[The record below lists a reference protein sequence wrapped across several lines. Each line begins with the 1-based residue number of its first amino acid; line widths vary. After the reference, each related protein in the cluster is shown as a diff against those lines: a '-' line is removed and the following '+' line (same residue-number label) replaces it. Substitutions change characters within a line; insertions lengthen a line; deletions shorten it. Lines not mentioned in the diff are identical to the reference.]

1 MVEMEVRKVTKGVES
16 NMVAFDF
23 ERTPI
28 TQIADYIIITA
39 SRNNASDIHFD
50 PRDESMMVRFRI
62 DGDLQDYTNIPKLY
76 ERTLTTRLKLL
87 AGMNITESR
96 LPQDGAIKGE
106 FGGQYLDMRVSC
118 LPLNTGEKIVIRIL
132 DYTRSLKGVEHLGF
146 NQTNLK
152 KIKRMMGVPNGII
165 LVTGATGSGKS
176 TTVYSILQELNRPE
190 TNIITVEDPIEM
202 DIEGMNQVQVNA
214 EIGMTFAAALRSI
227 LRQDPNII
235 LIGEIRDSET
245 AQIAV
250 RASITGHLVLSTIH
264 TNNALSTIERLLD
277 MDVERYLL
285 STSLTGIIAQRL
297 AKKLCTHCRIERETT
312 KYEKKVFKKFM
323 NRDIEKI
330 YDANPKG
337 CENCR
342 NGYKGRI
349 AVHEVLEIDDEIRN
363 ALAINKMTKEELS
376 KMVYGTKTITMLQ
389 DALGK
394 AISGLTS
401 FEEVYRVIEI
411 ETEPDDDTAY
421 LTRAIEDVP
430 EVIKPTSPVQTAP
443 KATETSPLQV
453 TPTTVSTT
461 VPVTTPAT
469 VAPSKVST
477 PVNTNK
483 AVNTQNTEIK
493 TPILLTKEQEQQ
505 QAENAKIKL
514 KELVEAENA
523 KKLAEVISK
532 PQEVQRAKLVVQDPK
547 LNPVPV
553 QTKTNTENET
563 QNKEKA
569 AEQPIPI
576 PIPPQRLYQLP
587 RSSNEQLPK
596 QVKTTSPKIEKMEK
610 AIPELNIKIKT
621 NDKKATIKSLS
632 GSPIFENSNLF
643 EEKDKVKAIDLNKIS
658 QSIDL
663 KKEEKVIN
671 PLKPTVKP
679 DESNDRGN
687 NIPVIIETFSIDDSL
702 RSAPKLNAIKLDQI
716 KNNETVPTTSK
727 EKVAVKKETT
737 NNSTEKFEIETP
749 TTNTSKTDNKDSERK
764 EQVGTTSIKPVASKT
779 TTKKIT
785 KATVETVKPT
795 TPVVE
800 QKVVPTTKPVL
811 QQPVINTVKS
821 TVPITTP
828 AVIKTNVDVKPI
840 TPVATKVNI
849 ETVKPTVPTT
859 NHTTAK
865 VNIEAVKPIAPVTT
879 PIATKTN
886 IETVKPTT
894 PVVVPKV
901 APTTKPVLQQP
912 VTNTAK
918 PTVPTTIPAVIKTNV
933 DVKPIAP
940 VTTPIAT
947 KTNIET
953 DKPTIPVIVPKVAP
967 TTKPVLQ
974 QPVINTV
981 KSVVPIVNTLTT
993 KANIETVKP
1002 TIPTTN
1008 PTTAKVNIEAVKPIA
1023 PVTTPIATK
1032 TNIETV
1038 KPTTPVVVPKVAP
1051 TTKPVLQQ
1059 PVTNTAKPTVPTTI
1073 PAVIKTNVDVK
1084 PIAPVT
1090 TPIATKTNIETDK
1103 PTIPVVV
1110 PKVAPTT
1117 KPVLQ
1122 QPVVNTV
1129 KSTVPI
1135 TTPAVIKTNVDVKP
1149 ITSVTTPIAAKVNI
1163 ETVKSTTPVVEQK
1176 VVPTTNI
1183 PIPSIVLETKP
1194 TTPTTPVATSTN
1206 KGKELT
1212 PIDKVK
1218 TPIPNII
1225 TEEKISNDKKTTVTN
1240 SPVNLTSQ
1248 VLPEAITKKP
1258 TEIKTDD
1265 KKLEFPT
1272 TKDPE
1277 KTFLITDA
1285 KVNVIKPTATPMTS
1299 SLIAEAKTNNTLTPA
1314 TKEIK
1319 PLVTEAKVAPNIK
1332 TEKQISDTDASKIK
1346 AILTSTEKKPFITE
1360 FKATSTTASPLKTI
1374 EKNSLIAEVKT
1385 TTPLIS
1391 QSISK
1396 TPLASQAKTSFEKK
1410 PFITE
1415 AKITPTKQ
1423 VSSTTQPTKE
1433 PPKPLVTEIKPNTV
1447 PLTEIKVAPKKSF
1460 ITEERVAPTK
1470 PVSSTMQPTK
1480 EIQKPLV
1487 AETKPN
1493 TVPLTEIKAAPKRS
1507 FITEEKVVPLKSTPT
1522 IPTVEK
1528 KELIKEVK
1536 MTTPIKQ
1543 TTNTTPLPKTT
1554 LPEKKPLIT
1563 ETKPNVLVTPTTKPL
1578 ITEEKINQVPKTTA
1592 PTLPPIEKKP
1602 LVPKIKNK
1610 EEEIEVKKDNSSINI
1625 TDNKNKVNTAS
1636 TTPIETKTPAVQV
1649 PKQQE
1654 NKIAIKK
1661 EPTIMKKAEKS
1672 NSDTDSDLP
1681 ILGED

>member
-483 AVNTQNTEIK
+483 AANTQNTEIK

-576 PIPPQRLYQLP
+576 PQQRLYQLP

-596 QVKTTSPKIEKMEK
+596 QVKPTSPKIEKMEK

-632 GSPIFENSNLF
+632 GSPIFENNNLF

-785 KATVETVKPT
+785 KANVETVKPT

-811 QQPVINTVKS
+811 QQPVVNTVKS
-821 TVPITTP
+821 TVPTTIP

-859 NHTTAK
+859 NPTTAK

-879 PIATKTN
+879 PIATKIN
-886 IETVKPTT
+886 IEAIKPTT
-894 PVVVPKV
+894 PEVIPKV
-901 APTTKPVLQQP
+901 VPTTKPVLQQP

-953 DKPTIPVIVPKVAP
+953 DKPTIPVVVPKVVP
-967 TTKPVLQ
+967 TAKPVLQ

-981 KSVVPIVNTLTT
+981 KSVVPIVNALTT

-1002 TIPTTN
+1002 TVPTTN
-1008 PTTAKVNIEAVKPIA
+1008 PTTAKVNIEA
-1023 PVTTPIATK
+1023 
-1032 TNIETV
+1032 
-1038 KPTTPVVVPKVAP
+1038 
-1051 TTKPVLQQ
+1051 
-1059 PVTNTAKPTVPTTI
+1059 
-1073 PAVIKTNVDVK
+1073 VK

-1149 ITSVTTPIAAKVNI
+1149 ITSVTTPIAVKVNI
-1163 ETVKSTTPVVEQK
+1163 ETVKSTTPVVEEK

-1183 PIPSIVLETKP
+1183 PIPSIVLEAKP
-1194 TTPTTPVATSTN
+1194 TTPTTPVTTSTN
-1206 KGKELT
+1206 KGKEVT

-1225 TEEKISNDKKTTVTN
+1225 TEEKINNDKKTTVIN
-1240 SPVNLTSQ
+1240 SPVNSTSQ

-1272 TKDPE
+1272 TKVPE

-1285 KVNVIKPTATPMTS
+1285 KVNAIKSTATPMTS
-1299 SLIAEAKTNNTLTPA
+1299 SLITEAKTNNTLTPA

-1319 PLVTEAKVAPNIK
+1319 PLVTEVKVAPNIK

-1360 FKATSTTASPLKTI
+1360 FKATPTTASPLKTI

-1396 TPLASQAKTSFEKK
+1396 TPLASQAKTSLEKK

-1415 AKITPTKQ
+1415 AKITPTKP
-1423 VSSTTQPTKE
+1423 VSSTMQPTKE

-1447 PLTEIKVAPKKSF
+1447 PLTEIKATPKRSF
-1460 ITEERVAPTK
+1460 ITEEKVVPTK
-1470 PVSSTMQPTK
+1470 QVSSTMQPTK

-1563 ETKPNVLVTPTTKPL
+1563 ETKPNVLVTPITKPL

-1610 EEEIEVKKDNSSINI
+1610 EEKIEVKKDNSSINI

>member
-62 DGDLQDYTNIPKLY
+62 DGDLQDYTSIPKLY

-190 TNIITVEDPIEM
+190 INIITVEDPIEM
-202 DIEGMNQVQVNA
+202 NIEGMNQVQVNA

-376 KMVYGTKTITMLQ
+376 KMVYGSKTITMLQ

-411 ETEPDDDTAY
+411 ETEPGDDTAY

-430 EVIKPTSPVQTAP
+430 EVIKPTSPVQTTP
-443 KATETSPLQV
+443 KVTETSPLQI

-505 QAENAKIKL
+505 QAEKARIKF
-514 KELVEAENA
+514 KEQVEAENA

-532 PQEVQRAKLVVQDPK
+532 PQEIQRAKLVVQDPK
-547 LNPVPV
+547 LNPTPV
-553 QTKTNTENET
+553 QAKTNTEKET
-563 QNKEKA
+563 QNKEET
-569 AEQPIPI
+569 AEQPTSIPQ
-576 PIPPQRLYQLP
+576 QRLYQLP

-596 QVKTTSPKIEKMEK
+596 HVKTTPPKIEKMEK
-610 AIPELNIKIKT
+610 AIPELNIRIKT

-632 GSPIFENSNLF
+632 NSPIFENDNIF
-643 EEKDKVKAIDLNKIS
+643 EEKDKVKAIDLDKIS
-658 QSIDL
+658 QSTDL
-663 KKEEKVIN
+663 KKEEKVIS
-671 PLKPTVKP
+671 PLKPTIKP
-679 DESNDRGN
+679 DEKNDRGN

-727 EKVAVKKETT
+727 EKVALKKEIV
-737 NNSTEKFEIETP
+737 NNSTEKFEIEP
-749 TTNTSKTDNKDSERK
+749 SATNTSKADNKDSEKK
-764 EQVGTTSIKPVASKT
+764 EHVGTANIKPVTSKT
-779 TTKKIT
+779 TIKKIT
-785 KATVETVKPT
+785 KATVENVKPTTPIAAKINTEMVKPT

-800 QKVVPTTKPVL
+800 PKVV
-811 QQPVINTVKS
+811 
-821 TVPITTP
+821 
-828 AVIKTNVDVKPI
+828 
-840 TPVATKVNI
+840 
-849 ETVKPTVPTT
+849 
-859 NHTTAK
+859 
-865 VNIEAVKPIAPVTT
+865 
-879 PIATKTN
+879 
-886 IETVKPTT
+886 
-894 PVVVPKV
+894 
-901 APTTKPVLQQP
+901 
-912 VTNTAK
+912 
-918 PTVPTTIPAVIKTNV
+918 
-933 DVKPIAP
+933 
-940 VTTPIAT
+940 
-947 KTNIET
+947 
-953 DKPTIPVIVPKVAP
+953 
-967 TTKPVLQ
+967 
-974 QPVINTV
+974 
-981 KSVVPIVNTLTT
+981 
-993 KANIETVKP
+993 
-1002 TIPTTN
+1002 
-1008 PTTAKVNIEAVKPIA
+1008 
-1023 PVTTPIATK
+1023 
-1032 TNIETV
+1032 
-1038 KPTTPVVVPKVAP
+1038 
-1051 TTKPVLQQ
+1051 
-1059 PVTNTAKPTVPTTI
+1059 
-1073 PAVIKTNVDVK
+1073 
-1084 PIAPVT
+1084 
-1090 TPIATKTNIETDK
+1090 
-1103 PTIPVVV
+1103 
-1110 PKVAPTT
+1110 PTT

-1129 KSTVPI
+1129 KPTVP
-1135 TTPAVIKTNVDVKP
+1135 TTIPTAIKTNVDIKP
-1149 ITSVTTPIAAKVNI
+1149 ITPVTTPIATKVNT
-1163 ETVKSTTPVVEQK
+1163 EMVRPTTPVVETKVVPTTKPILQQPVVNTVKPTVPTTIPTAIKTNVDIKPITPVTTPIATKINTEMVKSTIPVAEPK

-1183 PIPSIVLETKP
+1183 PIPSIVLETKC
-1194 TTPTTPVATSTN
+1194 TTPTTIN
-1206 KGKELT
+1206 KGKEVT
-1212 PIDKVK
+1212 PIAKVK
-1218 TPIPNII
+1218 TPIPSIV
-1225 TEEKISNDKKTTVTN
+1225 TEEKVSNDKKIPVIN
-1240 SPVNLTSQ
+1240 SPVNSTSQ
-1248 VLPEAITKKP
+1248 VLTEAITKKT
-1258 TEIKTDD
+1258 TESKTDD
-1265 KKLEFPT
+1265 KKLESPT
-1272 TKDPE
+1272 TKVPE

-1285 KVNVIKPTATPMTS
+1285 KVNVIKPTTIPMTS
-1299 SLIAEAKTNNTLTPA
+1299 SFITEAKTNTLTQTP
-1314 TKEIK
+1314 KEIK
-1319 PLVTEAKVAPNIK
+1319 QLVTETKITPNIK
-1332 TEKQISDTDASKIK
+1332 TEKQISDADASKIK
-1346 AILTSTEKKPFITE
+1346 AILTTTEKKPFITE
-1360 FKATSTTASPLKTI
+1360 FKATPTTTSPLKTI
-1374 EKNSLIAEVKT
+1374 EKNSLVTEAKT
-1385 TTPLIS
+1385 TTPLTS
-1391 QSISK
+1391 QSVDK
-1396 TPLASQAKTSFEKK
+1396 TPLVNQAKTSLEKK

-1415 AKITPTKQ
+1415 AKIATTKQ
-1423 VSSTTQPTKE
+1423 VSSKTQTTKE
-1433 PPKPLVTEIKPNTV
+1433 TPNPIVTEAKTNTV
-1447 PLTEIKVAPKKSF
+1447 PITEIKVAPK
-1460 ITEERVAPTK
+1460 
-1470 PVSSTMQPTK
+1470 
-1480 EIQKPLV
+1480 
-1487 AETKPN
+1487 
-1493 TVPLTEIKAAPKRS
+1493 RS
-1507 FITEEKVVPLKSTPT
+1507 LITEEKIVSLKTPTTTPT
-1522 IPTVEK
+1522 IDK
-1528 KELIKEVK
+1528 KEPIKEVK
-1536 MTTPIKQ
+1536 TTTPIKQ
-1543 TTNTTPLPKTT
+1543 TTNTIPLSRTT

-1578 ITEEKINQVPKTTA
+1578 ITEDKISLGPKTTA
-1592 PTLPPIEKKP
+1592 PTLPPIEKKT
-1602 LVPKIKNK
+1602 LIIETKNK
-1610 EEEIEVKKDNSSINI
+1610 EEKIEAKKDNNLVNI

-1636 TTPIETKTPAVQV
+1636 TSPIEIKTPTVQV
-1649 PKQQE
+1649 PKHEE
-1654 NKIAIKK
+1654 NNKAAVKK
-1661 EPTIMKKAEKS
+1661 EPIIKKKS
-1672 NSDTDSDLP
+1672 EESNLDSDGDLP

>member
-483 AVNTQNTEIK
+483 AANTQNTEIK

-716 KNNETVPTTSK
+716 KNNETVPTTNK

-811 QQPVINTVKS
+811 QQPVVNTVKS
-821 TVPITTP
+821 TVPTTIP

-859 NHTTAK
+859 NPTTAK

-879 PIATKTN
+879 PIATKIN
-886 IETVKPTT
+886 IEAIKPTT
-894 PVVVPKV
+894 PEVIPKV
-901 APTTKPVLQQP
+901 VPTTKPVLQQP

-953 DKPTIPVIVPKVAP
+953 DKPTIPVVVPKVVP
-967 TTKPVLQ
+967 TAKPVLQ

-993 KANIETVKP
+993 KANIEAVKP
-1002 TIPTTN
+1002 TVPTTN
-1008 PTTAKVNIEAVKPIA
+1008 PTTAKVNIEA
-1023 PVTTPIATK
+1023 
-1032 TNIETV
+1032 
-1038 KPTTPVVVPKVAP
+1038 
-1051 TTKPVLQQ
+1051 
-1059 PVTNTAKPTVPTTI
+1059 
-1073 PAVIKTNVDVK
+1073 VK

-1135 TTPAVIKTNVDVKP
+1135 TTPAVIKTNVDAKP

-1206 KGKELT
+1206 KGKEVT

-1248 VLPEAITKKP
+1248 VLPEVITKKP

-1277 KTFLITDA
+1277 KTFLITNA

-1319 PLVTEAKVAPNIK
+1319 PLVTEVKVAPDIK

-1360 FKATSTTASPLKTI
+1360 FKATPTTASPLKTI

-1470 PVSSTMQPTK
+1470 QVSSTMQPTK

-1493 TVPLTEIKAAPKRS
+1493 TVPLTEIKAAPKKS

-1610 EEEIEVKKDNSSINI
+1610 EEKIEVKKDNSSINI

-1636 TTPIETKTPAVQV
+1636 TTPIKTITPAVQV

-1654 NKIAIKK
+1654 NKIAIKE

>member
-483 AVNTQNTEIK
+483 AANTQNTEIK

-716 KNNETVPTTSK
+716 KNNETVPTTNK

-811 QQPVINTVKS
+811 QQPVTSTAKP
-821 TVPITTP
+821 TVPTTIP

-886 IETVKPTT
+886 IEAVKSTI

-901 APTTKPVLQQP
+901 AHTTKPVL
-912 VTNTAK
+912 K
-918 PTVPTTIPAVIKTNV
+918 
-933 DVKPIAP
+933 
-940 VTTPIAT
+940 
-947 KTNIET
+947 
-953 DKPTIPVIVPKVAP
+953 
-967 TTKPVLQ
+967 

-1008 PTTAKVNIEAVKPIA
+1008 PITAKVNIEAVKPIA

-1032 TNIETV
+1032 TNIE
-1038 KPTTPVVVPKVAP
+1038 
-1051 TTKPVLQQ
+1051 
-1059 PVTNTAKPTVPTTI
+1059 
-1073 PAVIKTNVDVK
+1073 AV
-1084 PIAPVT
+1084 
-1090 TPIATKTNIETDK
+1090 K

-1122 QPVVNTV
+1122 QPVINTV
-1129 KSTVPI
+1129 KSTFPI

-1194 TTPTTPVATSTN
+1194 TTPTTSVATSTN
-1206 KGKELT
+1206 KGKEVT

-1225 TEEKISNDKKTTVTN
+1225 TEEKISNDKKTTVIN
-1240 SPVNLTSQ
+1240 SPVNSTSQ

-1299 SLIAEAKTNNTLTPA
+1299 SLITEAKTNNTLTPA

-1319 PLVTEAKVAPNIK
+1319 PLVTEVKAAPNIK

-1360 FKATSTTASPLKTI
+1360 FKATPTTASPLKTI
-1374 EKNSLIAEVKT
+1374 EKNSLITEVKT

-1391 QSISK
+1391 QSVSK

-1470 PVSSTMQPTK
+1470 QVSSTMQPTK

-1487 AETKPN
+1487 TEIKSN
-1493 TVPLTEIKAAPKRS
+1493 TVPLTEIKVAPKRS

-1563 ETKPNVLVTPTTKPL
+1563 ETKPNVLVTPTTKTL

-1610 EEEIEVKKDNSSINI
+1610 EEKIEVKKDNSSINI

-1654 NKIAIKK
+1654 NKIAIKE

>member
-483 AVNTQNTEIK
+483 AANTQNTEIK

-716 KNNETVPTTSK
+716 KNNETVPTTNK

-785 KATVETVKPT
+785 KA
-795 TPVVE
+795 
-800 QKVVPTTKPVL
+800 
-811 QQPVINTVKS
+811 
-821 TVPITTP
+821 
-828 AVIKTNVDVKPI
+828 NV
-840 TPVATKVNI
+840 
-849 ETVKPTVPTT
+849 
-859 NHTTAK
+859 
-865 VNIEAVKPIAPVTT
+865 
-879 PIATKTN
+879 
-886 IETVKPTT
+886 ETVKPTT

-933 DVKPIAP
+933 DVKPITP
-940 VTTPIAT
+940 VTTPVAT
-947 KTNIET
+947 KVNIET
-953 DKPTIPVIVPKVAP
+953 VKSTTPVVEQKVVPTAKQI
-967 TTKPVLQ
+967 LQ

-1008 PTTAKVNIEAVKPIA
+1008 PTTAKVNIEA
-1023 PVTTPIATK
+1023 
-1032 TNIETV
+1032 
-1038 KPTTPVVVPKVAP
+1038 
-1051 TTKPVLQQ
+1051 
-1059 PVTNTAKPTVPTTI
+1059 
-1073 PAVIKTNVDVK
+1073 VK

-1163 ETVKSTTPVVEQK
+1163 ETVKATTPVVEQK

-1183 PIPSIVLETKP
+1183 PIPSIVLEAKP
-1194 TTPTTPVATSTN
+1194 TTPTTPVTTSTN
-1206 KGKELT
+1206 KGKEVT

-1610 EEEIEVKKDNSSINI
+1610 EEKIEVKKDNSSINI
-1625 TDNKNKVNTAS
+1625 TDNKNKVNAAS

>member
-483 AVNTQNTEIK
+483 AANTQNTEIK

-576 PIPPQRLYQLP
+576 PQQRLYQLP

-596 QVKTTSPKIEKMEK
+596 QVKPTSPKIEKMEK

-632 GSPIFENSNLF
+632 GSPIFENNNLF

-658 QSIDL
+658 QSTDL

-679 DESNDRGN
+679 DENNDRGN

-749 TTNTSKTDNKDSERK
+749 TTNTSKTDNKDSEKK

-779 TTKKIT
+779 TTKKTT

-811 QQPVINTVKS
+811 QQPVTSTAKP
-821 TVPITTP
+821 TVPTTIP

-886 IETVKPTT
+886 IEAVKSTI

-912 VTNTAK
+912 VINTVK
-918 PTVPTTIPAVIKTNV
+918 SVVPIVNTLT
-933 DVKPIAP
+933 
-940 VTTPIAT
+940 T
-947 KTNIET
+947 KTNIEAV
-953 DKPTIPVIVPKVAP
+953 KPTIPVVAPKVAP

-1008 PTTAKVNIEAVKPIA
+1008 PITAKVNIEAVKPIA

-1032 TNIETV
+1032 TNIE
-1038 KPTTPVVVPKVAP
+1038 
-1051 TTKPVLQQ
+1051 
-1059 PVTNTAKPTVPTTI
+1059 
-1073 PAVIKTNVDVK
+1073 AV
-1084 PIAPVT
+1084 
-1090 TPIATKTNIETDK
+1090 K

-1122 QPVVNTV
+1122 QPVINTV
-1129 KSTVPI
+1129 KSTFPI

-1194 TTPTTPVATSTN
+1194 TTPTTSVATSTN
-1206 KGKELT
+1206 KGKEVT

-1225 TEEKISNDKKTTVTN
+1225 TEEKISNDKKTTVIN
-1240 SPVNLTSQ
+1240 SPVNSTSQ

-1299 SLIAEAKTNNTLTPA
+1299 SLITEAKTNNTLTPA

-1319 PLVTEAKVAPNIK
+1319 PLVTEVKAAPNIK

-1360 FKATSTTASPLKTI
+1360 FKATPTTASPLKTI
-1374 EKNSLIAEVKT
+1374 EKNSLITEVKT

-1391 QSISK
+1391 QSVSK

-1470 PVSSTMQPTK
+1470 QVSSTMQPTK

-1487 AETKPN
+1487 TEIKSN
-1493 TVPLTEIKAAPKRS
+1493 TVPLTEIKVAPKRS

-1563 ETKPNVLVTPTTKPL
+1563 ETKPNVLVTPTTKTL

-1610 EEEIEVKKDNSSINI
+1610 EEKIEVKKDNSSINI

-1654 NKIAIKK
+1654 NKIAIKE

>member
-483 AVNTQNTEIK
+483 AANTQNTEIK

-716 KNNETVPTTSK
+716 KNNETVPTTNK

-785 KATVETVKPT
+785 KA
-795 TPVVE
+795 
-800 QKVVPTTKPVL
+800 
-811 QQPVINTVKS
+811 
-821 TVPITTP
+821 
-828 AVIKTNVDVKPI
+828 NV
-840 TPVATKVNI
+840 
-849 ETVKPTVPTT
+849 
-859 NHTTAK
+859 
-865 VNIEAVKPIAPVTT
+865 
-879 PIATKTN
+879 
-886 IETVKPTT
+886 ETVKPTT

-933 DVKPIAP
+933 DVKPITP
-940 VTTPIAT
+940 VTTPVAT
-947 KTNIET
+947 KVNIET
-953 DKPTIPVIVPKVAP
+953 VKSTTPVVEQKVVPTAKQI
-967 TTKPVLQ
+967 LQ

-1008 PTTAKVNIEAVKPIA
+1008 PTTAKVNIEA
-1023 PVTTPIATK
+1023 
-1032 TNIETV
+1032 
-1038 KPTTPVVVPKVAP
+1038 
-1051 TTKPVLQQ
+1051 
-1059 PVTNTAKPTVPTTI
+1059 
-1073 PAVIKTNVDVK
+1073 VK

-1183 PIPSIVLETKP
+1183 PIPSIVLEAKP
-1194 TTPTTPVATSTN
+1194 TTPTTPVTTSTN
-1206 KGKELT
+1206 KGKEVT

-1248 VLPEAITKKP
+1248 VLPEVITKKP

-1277 KTFLITDA
+1277 KTFLITNA

-1319 PLVTEAKVAPNIK
+1319 PLVTEVKVAPDIK

-1360 FKATSTTASPLKTI
+1360 FKATPTTASPLKTI

-1470 PVSSTMQPTK
+1470 QVSSTMQPTK

-1493 TVPLTEIKAAPKRS
+1493 TVPLTEIKAASKRS

-1528 KELIKEVK
+1528 RELIKEVK

-1563 ETKPNVLVTPTTKPL
+1563 ETKPNVLVTPITKPL

-1610 EEEIEVKKDNSSINI
+1610 EEKIEVKKDNSSINI

-1636 TTPIETKTPAVQV
+1636 TTPIKTITPAVQV

>member
-297 AKKLCTHCRIERETT
+297 AKKLCTHCRVERETT

-469 VAPSKVST
+469 IAPSKVST

-483 AVNTQNTEIK
+483 AANTQNTEIK

-632 GSPIFENSNLF
+632 GSPIFENNNLF

-679 DESNDRGN
+679 DENNDRGN

-716 KNNETVPTTSK
+716 KNNETVPTTNK

-737 NNSTEKFEIETP
+737 NNSSEKFEIETP

-779 TTKKIT
+779 TTKKTT

-828 AVIKTNVDVKPI
+828 AVIKTNVDVKPSTPI

-849 ETVKPTVPTT
+849 ETVKPTVP
-859 NHTTAK
+859 
-865 VNIEAVKPIAPVTT
+865 I
-879 PIATKTN
+879 
-886 IETVKPTT
+886 
-894 PVVVPKV
+894 
-901 APTTKPVLQQP
+901 
-912 VTNTAK
+912 
-918 PTVPTTIPAVIKTNV
+918 
-933 DVKPIAP
+933 
-940 VTTPIAT
+940 
-947 KTNIET
+947 
-953 DKPTIPVIVPKVAP
+953 
-967 TTKPVLQ
+967 
-974 QPVINTV
+974 
-981 KSVVPIVNTLTT
+981 
-993 KANIETVKP
+993 
-1002 TIPTTN
+1002 TN
-1008 PTTAKVNIEAVKPIA
+1008 PTTAKVNIEA
-1023 PVTTPIATK
+1023 
-1032 TNIETV
+1032 
-1038 KPTTPVVVPKVAP
+1038 
-1051 TTKPVLQQ
+1051 
-1059 PVTNTAKPTVPTTI
+1059 
-1073 PAVIKTNVDVK
+1073 VK

-1117 KPVLQ
+1117 KQVLQ

-1194 TTPTTPVATSTN
+1194 TTPTTTVATSTN
-1206 KGKELT
+1206 KGKEVT
-1212 PIDKVK
+1212 PINKVK

-1225 TEEKISNDKKTTVTN
+1225 TEEKISNDKKTTVIN
-1240 SPVNLTSQ
+1240 SPVNSTSQ

-1360 FKATSTTASPLKTI
+1360 FKATPTTASPLKTI

-1391 QSISK
+1391 QSVSK
-1396 TPLASQAKTSFEKK
+1396 TPLASQAKTSLEKK

-1433 PPKPLVTEIKPNTV
+1433 PQKPLVTEIKPNTV
-1447 PLTEIKVAPKKSF
+1447 PLTEIKAAPKK
-1460 ITEERVAPTK
+1460 
-1470 PVSSTMQPTK
+1470 
-1480 EIQKPLV
+1480 
-1487 AETKPN
+1487 
-1493 TVPLTEIKAAPKRS
+1493 S

-1528 KELIKEVK
+1528 KELIKEVN

-1563 ETKPNVLVTPTTKPL
+1563 ETKPNVLVTPITKPL

-1610 EEEIEVKKDNSSINI
+1610 EEKIEVKKDNSSINI

-1636 TTPIETKTPAVQV
+1636 TTPIKTITPAVQV

>member
-62 DGDLQDYTNIPKLY
+62 DGDLQDYTSIPKLY

-202 DIEGMNQVQVNA
+202 NIEGMNQVQVNA

-323 NRDIEKI
+323 NRDVEKI

-376 KMVYGTKTITMLQ
+376 KMVYGSKTITMLQ

-411 ETEPDDDTAY
+411 ETEPGDDTAY

-430 EVIKPTSPVQTAP
+430 ETTKPTSPVQTTP
-443 KATETSPLQV
+443 KVSETSPLQV

-461 VPVTTPAT
+461 VPVTTPTTIATTTTVPITTPAT
-469 VAPSKVST
+469 VAPSKAST

-563 QNKEKA
+563 QNKEKT

-576 PIPPQRLYQLP
+576 PQKRLYQLP

-596 QVKTTSPKIEKMEK
+596 QIKPTSPKIEKMEK

-632 GSPIFENSNLF
+632 GSPIFENNNVF

-658 QSIDL
+658 QSTDL

-679 DESNDRGN
+679 DEKNDRGN

-727 EKVAVKKETT
+727 EKVTVKKETT

-764 EQVGTTSIKPVASKT
+764 EQVGTASIKPIASKT

-785 KATVETVKPT
+785 KATVENVKPT

-800 QKVVPTTKPVL
+800 PKVVPTTKPVL
-811 QQPVINTVKS
+811 QQPVTS
-821 TVPITTP
+821 
-828 AVIKTNVDVKPI
+828 
-840 TPVATKVNI
+840 
-849 ETVKPTVPTT
+849 
-859 NHTTAK
+859 
-865 VNIEAVKPIAPVTT
+865 
-879 PIATKTN
+879 
-886 IETVKPTT
+886 
-894 PVVVPKV
+894 
-901 APTTKPVLQQP
+901 
-912 VTNTAK
+912 TAK

-933 DVKPIAP
+933 DVKPITP
-940 VTTPIAT
+940 VTTPIAA
-947 KTNIET
+947 KVNIEAV
-953 DKPTIPVIVPKVAP
+953 KPTIPVVVPKVVPTTKPVLQQPVTNTAKPTVHTTIPAVIKTNMDVTPVTTPVATKINIETVKPTTPVVETKVVP

-981 KSVVPIVNTLTT
+981 KSVEPIVNPLTT
-993 KANIETVKP
+993 KANIEAVKP
-1002 TIPTTN
+1002 TVPTTN
-1008 PTTAKVNIEAVKPIA
+1008 PTAAKVNIE
-1023 PVTTPIATK
+1023 
-1032 TNIETV
+1032 TV
-1038 KPTTPVVVPKVAP
+1038 KATTPVVEAKVAP

-1059 PVTNTAKPTVPTTI
+1059 PVTSTAKPTVPTTI

-1084 PIAPVT
+1084 PITPVT
-1090 TPIATKTNIETDK
+1090 TPITAKVNIEAVK

-1110 PKVAPTT
+1110 PKVVPTT

-1206 KGKELT
+1206 KGKEVT

-1225 TEEKISNDKKTTVTN
+1225 TEGKISNDKKTTVIN
-1240 SPVNLTSQ
+1240 SPVNSTSQ
-1248 VLPEAITKKP
+1248 VLTEAITKKP

-1265 KKLEFPT
+1265 KKLESPT
-1272 TKDPE
+1272 TKVPE
-1277 KTFLITDA
+1277 KTSLITEA

-1299 SLIAEAKTNNTLTPA
+1299 SLITEAKTNNTLTPA
-1314 TKEIK
+1314 AKEIK

-1360 FKATSTTASPLKTI
+1360 FKVTPTTASPLKTI
-1374 EKNSLIAEVKT
+1374 EKNSLITEAKT
-1385 TTPLIS
+1385 TTPLTS

-1396 TPLASQAKTSFEKK
+1396 TPLVSQAKTSLEKK

-1433 PPKPLVTEIKPNTV
+1433 PPKPLVTETKPNTV

-1460 ITEERVAPTK
+1460 ITEEKVAPTK
-1470 PVSSTMQPTK
+1470 QVSSTMQPTK
-1480 EIQKPLV
+1480 EPPKPLV
-1487 AETKPN
+1487 TETKPN
-1493 TVPLTEIKAAPKRS
+1493 TVPITEIKAAPKRS

-1522 IPTVEK
+1522 TPTIPTVEK

-1536 MTTPIKQ
+1536 TTTPTKQ
-1543 TTNTTPLPKTT
+1543 TTSTTPLPKTT

-1563 ETKPNVLVTPTTKPL
+1563 ETKPNALVTLTTKPL
-1578 ITEEKINQVPKTTA
+1578 ITEEKINQVPKTAA

-1602 LVPKIKNK
+1602 LVTEIKNK
-1610 EEEIEVKKDNSSINI
+1610 EEKIEVKKDNSSINI

-1636 TTPIETKTPAVQV
+1636 TTPIEIKTPAVQV

-1654 NKIAIKK
+1654 NNKIVIKK
-1661 EPTIMKKAEKS
+1661 EPTVMKKAEES
-1672 NSDTDSDLP
+1672 NLDADSDLP

>member
-483 AVNTQNTEIK
+483 AANTQNTEIK

-643 EEKDKVKAIDLNKIS
+643 EEKDKVKVIDLNKIS

-679 DESNDRGN
+679 DENNDRGN

-716 KNNETVPTTSK
+716 KNNETVPTTNK

-800 QKVVPTTKPVL
+800 PKVVPTTKP
-811 QQPVINTVKS
+811 I
-821 TVPITTP
+821 
-828 AVIKTNVDVKPI
+828 
-840 TPVATKVNI
+840 
-849 ETVKPTVPTT
+849 
-859 NHTTAK
+859 
-865 VNIEAVKPIAPVTT
+865 
-879 PIATKTN
+879 
-886 IETVKPTT
+886 
-894 PVVVPKV
+894 
-901 APTTKPVLQQP
+901 
-912 VTNTAK
+912 
-918 PTVPTTIPAVIKTNV
+918 
-933 DVKPIAP
+933 
-940 VTTPIAT
+940 
-947 KTNIET
+947 
-953 DKPTIPVIVPKVAP
+953 
-967 TTKPVLQ
+967 
-974 QPVINTV
+974 
-981 KSVVPIVNTLTT
+981 
-993 KANIETVKP
+993 
-1002 TIPTTN
+1002 
-1008 PTTAKVNIEAVKPIA
+1008 
-1023 PVTTPIATK
+1023 
-1032 TNIETV
+1032 
-1038 KPTTPVVVPKVAP
+1038 
-1051 TTKPVLQQ
+1051 
-1059 PVTNTAKPTVPTTI
+1059 
-1073 PAVIKTNVDVK
+1073 
-1084 PIAPVT
+1084 
-1090 TPIATKTNIETDK
+1090 
-1103 PTIPVVV
+1103 
-1110 PKVAPTT
+1110 
-1117 KPVLQ
+1117 LQ

-1194 TTPTTPVATSTN
+1194 TTPTTTVATSTN
-1206 KGKELT
+1206 KGKEVT
-1212 PIDKVK
+1212 PINKVK

-1225 TEEKISNDKKTTVTN
+1225 TEEKISNDKKTTVIN
-1240 SPVNLTSQ
+1240 SPVNSTSQ

-1360 FKATSTTASPLKTI
+1360 FKATPTTASPLKTI

-1391 QSISK
+1391 QSVSK
-1396 TPLASQAKTSFEKK
+1396 TPLASQAKTSLEKK

-1433 PPKPLVTEIKPNTV
+1433 PQKPLVTEIKPNTV
-1447 PLTEIKVAPKKSF
+1447 PLTEIKV
-1460 ITEERVAPTK
+1460 
-1470 PVSSTMQPTK
+1470 
-1480 EIQKPLV
+1480 
-1487 AETKPN
+1487 
-1493 TVPLTEIKAAPKRS
+1493 APKRS

-1610 EEEIEVKKDNSSINI
+1610 EEKIEVKKDNSSINI

>member
-483 AVNTQNTEIK
+483 AANTQNTEIK

-716 KNNETVPTTSK
+716 KNNETVPTTNK

-737 NNSTEKFEIETP
+737 NNSTDKFEIETP

-811 QQPVINTVKS
+811 QQPVVNTVKS
-821 TVPITTP
+821 TVPTTIP

-859 NHTTAK
+859 NPTTAK

-879 PIATKTN
+879 PIATKIN
-886 IETVKPTT
+886 IEAIKPTT
-894 PVVVPKV
+894 PEVIPKV
-901 APTTKPVLQQP
+901 VPTTKPVLQQP

-953 DKPTIPVIVPKVAP
+953 DKPTIPVVVPKVVP
-967 TTKPVLQ
+967 TAKPVLQ

-993 KANIETVKP
+993 KANIEAVKP
-1002 TIPTTN
+1002 TVPTTN
-1008 PTTAKVNIEAVKPIA
+1008 PTTAKVNIEA
-1023 PVTTPIATK
+1023 
-1032 TNIETV
+1032 
-1038 KPTTPVVVPKVAP
+1038 
-1051 TTKPVLQQ
+1051 
-1059 PVTNTAKPTVPTTI
+1059 
-1073 PAVIKTNVDVK
+1073 VK

-1135 TTPAVIKTNVDVKP
+1135 TTPAVIKTNVDAKP

-1206 KGKELT
+1206 KGKEVT

-1248 VLPEAITKKP
+1248 VLPEVITKKP

-1277 KTFLITDA
+1277 KTFLITNA

-1319 PLVTEAKVAPNIK
+1319 PLVTEVKVAPDIK

-1360 FKATSTTASPLKTI
+1360 FKATPTTASPLKTI

-1470 PVSSTMQPTK
+1470 QVSSTMQPTK

-1493 TVPLTEIKAAPKRS
+1493 TVPLTEIKAAPKKS

-1610 EEEIEVKKDNSSINI
+1610 EEKIEVKKDNSSINI

-1636 TTPIETKTPAVQV
+1636 TTPIKTITPAVQV

-1654 NKIAIKK
+1654 NKIAIKE

>member
-297 AKKLCTHCRIERETT
+297 AKKLCTHCRVERETT

-483 AVNTQNTEIK
+483 AANTQNTEIK

-716 KNNETVPTTSK
+716 KNNETVPTTNK

-811 QQPVINTVKS
+811 QQPVVNTVKS
-821 TVPITTP
+821 TVPTTIP

-859 NHTTAK
+859 NPTTAK

-879 PIATKTN
+879 PIATKIN
-886 IETVKPTT
+886 IEAIKPTT
-894 PVVVPKV
+894 PEVIPKV
-901 APTTKPVLQQP
+901 VPTTKPVLQQP

-947 KTNIET
+947 KI
-953 DKPTIPVIVPKVAP
+953 
-967 TTKPVLQ
+967 
-974 QPVINTV
+974 
-981 KSVVPIVNTLTT
+981 
-993 KANIETVKP
+993 
-1002 TIPTTN
+1002 
-1008 PTTAKVNIEAVKPIA
+1008 NIEAI
-1023 PVTTPIATK
+1023 
-1032 TNIETV
+1032 
-1038 KPTTPVVVPKVAP
+1038 KPTTPEVIPKVVP

-1135 TTPAVIKTNVDVKP
+1135 TTPAVIKTNVDAKP

-1206 KGKELT
+1206 KGKEVT

-1248 VLPEAITKKP
+1248 VLPEVITKKP

-1277 KTFLITDA
+1277 KTFLITNA

-1319 PLVTEAKVAPNIK
+1319 PLVTEVKVAPDIK

-1360 FKATSTTASPLKTI
+1360 FKATPTTASPLKTI

-1470 PVSSTMQPTK
+1470 QVSSTMQPTK

-1493 TVPLTEIKAAPKRS
+1493 TVPLTEIKAAPKKS

-1610 EEEIEVKKDNSSINI
+1610 EEKIEVKKDNSSINI

-1636 TTPIETKTPAVQV
+1636 TTPIKTITPAVQV

-1654 NKIAIKK
+1654 NKIAIKE

>member
-23 ERTPI
+23 EHTPI

-39 SRNNASDIHFD
+39 SRNNVSDIHFD

-62 DGDLQDYTNIPKLY
+62 DGDLQDYTSIPKLY

-176 TTVYSILQELNRPE
+176 TTVYSILQELNHPE
-190 TNIITVEDPIEM
+190 INIITVEDPIEM
-202 DIEGMNQVQVNA
+202 NIEGMNQVQVNA

-323 NRDIEKI
+323 NRDVEKI

-376 KMVYGTKTITMLQ
+376 KMVYGSKTITMLQ

-411 ETEPDDDTAY
+411 ETEPGDDAAY

-430 EVIKPTSPVQTAP
+430 ETIKPTSPVQTTP

-461 VPVTTPAT
+461 VPVTSPATIATTTTVPITTPVT
-469 VAPSKVST
+469 VAPSKVNT

-493 TPILLTKEQEQQ
+493 TSILLTKEQEQQ
-505 QAENAKIKL
+505 
-514 KELVEAENA
+514 AENA

-532 PQEVQRAKLVVQDPK
+532 PQEVQRAKLVVQDSK
-547 LNPVPV
+547 LNPAPV

-563 QNKEKA
+563 QNKEKT
-569 AEQPIPI
+569 AEQSIPI
-576 PIPPQRLYQLP
+576 PQQRLYQLP

-596 QVKTTSPKIEKMEK
+596 QVKPTSPKIEKMEK

-632 GSPIFENSNLF
+632 GSPIFENNNVF

-658 QSIDL
+658 QSTDL
-663 KKEEKVIN
+663 KKEEKVIS

-679 DESNDRGN
+679 DEKNDRGN
-687 NIPVIIETFSIDDSL
+687 NIPIIIETFSIDDSL

-727 EKVAVKKETT
+727 EKVALKKEIV
-737 NNSTEKFEIETP
+737 NNSTKKFEIEPSTM
-749 TTNTSKTDNKDSERK
+749 NTSKADNKDSEKK

-785 KATVETVKPT
+785 KATIENVKPT
-795 TPVVE
+795 IPVIE
-800 QKVVPTTKPVL
+800 QKVVPTTKPIL
-811 QQPVINTVKS
+811 QQPIVNTVKS
-821 TVPITTP
+821 TVPTTIP
-828 AVIKTNVDVKPI
+828 AAIKTNVDVKPV
-840 TPVATKVNI
+840 TPVTNPIAT
-849 ETVKPTVPTT
+849 
-859 NHTTAK
+859 K
-865 VNIEAVKPIAPVTT
+865 VNIEAVKP
-879 PIATKTN
+879 
-886 IETVKPTT
+886 
-894 PVVVPKV
+894 
-901 APTTKPVLQQP
+901 
-912 VTNTAK
+912 
-918 PTVPTTIPAVIKTNV
+918 
-933 DVKPIAP
+933 
-940 VTTPIAT
+940 
-947 KTNIET
+947 
-953 DKPTIPVIVPKVAP
+953 TIPVIG
-967 TTKPVLQ
+967 
-974 QPVINTV
+974 
-981 KSVVPIVNTLTT
+981 
-993 KANIETVKP
+993 
-1002 TIPTTN
+1002 
-1008 PTTAKVNIEAVKPIA
+1008 
-1023 PVTTPIATK
+1023 
-1032 TNIETV
+1032 
-1038 KPTTPVVVPKVAP
+1038 
-1051 TTKPVLQQ
+1051 
-1059 PVTNTAKPTVPTTI
+1059 
-1073 PAVIKTNVDVK
+1073 
-1084 PIAPVT
+1084 
-1090 TPIATKTNIETDK
+1090 
-1103 PTIPVVV
+1103 
-1110 PKVAPTT
+1110 
-1117 KPVLQ
+1117 
-1122 QPVVNTV
+1122 
-1129 KSTVPI
+1129 
-1135 TTPAVIKTNVDVKP
+1135 
-1149 ITSVTTPIAAKVNI
+1149 
-1163 ETVKSTTPVVEQK
+1163 QK

-1183 PIPSIVLETKP
+1183 PIPNIVLETKP
-1194 TTPTTPVATSTN
+1194 TTPTATN
-1206 KGKELT
+1206 KGKEVT

-1218 TPIPNII
+1218 TPIPSII
-1225 TEEKISNDKKTTVTN
+1225 TEEKISNEKVPVMNSTVN
-1240 SPVNLTSQ
+1240 STSQ
-1248 VLPEAITKKP
+1248 VLTGAITKKT

-1265 KKLEFPT
+1265 KKLESPT
-1272 TKDPE
+1272 TKAPK
-1277 KTFLITDA
+1277 KTSLITET
-1285 KVNVIKPTATPMTS
+1285 KVNAIKPASTPMTS
-1299 SLIAEAKTNNTLTPA
+1299 SLITEVKTNTLASTAKEAKPF
-1314 TKEIK
+1314 
-1319 PLVTEAKVAPNIK
+1319 VTEMKVTPSIK
-1332 TEKQISDTDASKIK
+1332 TKNQISDTDASKIK

-1360 FKATSTTASPLKTI
+1360 FKATPTTASPLKTI
-1374 EKNSLIAEVKT
+1374 EKNSLITEAKT
-1385 TTPLIS
+1385 TTSLTS

-1396 TPLASQAKTSFEKK
+1396 TPLVSQAKTSLEKK

-1433 PPKPLVTEIKPNTV
+1433 TPKQLVTEIKPTAV
-1447 PLTEIKVAPKKSF
+1447 PI
-1460 ITEERVAPTK
+1460 
-1470 PVSSTMQPTK
+1470 
-1480 EIQKPLV
+1480 
-1487 AETKPN
+1487 
-1493 TVPLTEIKAAPKRS
+1493 TEIKAVPES
-1507 FITEEKVVPLKSTPT
+1507 SLITEEKAVPLKTPSTTPKA
-1522 IPTVEK
+1522 PTVEK
-1528 KELIKEVK
+1528 KESIKEAK
-1536 MTTPIKQ
+1536 A
-1543 TTNTTPLPKTT
+1543 TNTPPLQRTS
-1554 LPEKKPLIT
+1554 LPEKMSPIT
-1563 ETKPNVLVTPTTKPL
+1563 ETKPSVLVTPTTKSL

-1592 PTLPPIEKKP
+1592 PTLPAIKKKQFIMEEKINQVPKTTAPTLPAIKKKQLIMEEKINQVPKTAAPTLPPIEKKP
-1602 LVPKIKNK
+1602 LVTEIKNK
-1610 EEEIEVKKDNSSINI
+1610 EEKVETKKDNNLINI
-1625 TDNKNKVNTAS
+1625 TDNKSKVNTAS
-1636 TTPIETKTPAVQV
+1636 TTPIEIKTPPTQV
-1649 PKQQE
+1649 SKQQE
-1654 NKIAIKK
+1654 NNKTLLKEQPIEKK
-1661 EPTIMKKAEKS
+1661 STIIKKAEES
-1672 NSDTDSDLP
+1672 NLDSDGDLP
-1681 ILGED
+1681 VLGED

>member
-483 AVNTQNTEIK
+483 AANTQNTEIK

-716 KNNETVPTTSK
+716 KNNETVPTTNK

-811 QQPVINTVKS
+811 QQPVVNTVKS
-821 TVPITTP
+821 TVPTTIP

-859 NHTTAK
+859 N
-865 VNIEAVKPIAPVTT
+865 
-879 PIATKTN
+879 
-886 IETVKPTT
+886 
-894 PVVVPKV
+894 
-901 APTTKPVLQQP
+901 
-912 VTNTAK
+912 
-918 PTVPTTIPAVIKTNV
+918 
-933 DVKPIAP
+933 
-940 VTTPIAT
+940 
-947 KTNIET
+947 
-953 DKPTIPVIVPKVAP
+953 
-967 TTKPVLQ
+967 
-974 QPVINTV
+974 
-981 KSVVPIVNTLTT
+981 
-993 KANIETVKP
+993 
-1002 TIPTTN
+1002 

-1032 TNIETV
+1032 INIEAI
-1038 KPTTPVVVPKVAP
+1038 KPTTPEVIPKVVP

-1135 TTPAVIKTNVDVKP
+1135 TTPAVIKTNVDAKP

-1206 KGKELT
+1206 KGKEVT

-1248 VLPEAITKKP
+1248 VLPEVITKKP

-1277 KTFLITDA
+1277 KTFLITNA

-1319 PLVTEAKVAPNIK
+1319 PLVTEVKVAPDIK

-1360 FKATSTTASPLKTI
+1360 FKATPTTASPLKTI

-1470 PVSSTMQPTK
+1470 QVSSTMQPTK

-1493 TVPLTEIKAAPKRS
+1493 TVPLTEIKAAPKKS

-1610 EEEIEVKKDNSSINI
+1610 EEKIEVKKDNSSINI

-1636 TTPIETKTPAVQV
+1636 TTPIKTITPAVQV

-1654 NKIAIKK
+1654 NKIAIKE

>member
-483 AVNTQNTEIK
+483 AANTQNTEIK

-716 KNNETVPTTSK
+716 KNNETVPTTNK

-811 QQPVINTVKS
+811 QQPVTSTAKP
-821 TVPITTP
+821 TVPTTIP

-886 IETVKPTT
+886 IEAVKSTI

-912 VTNTAK
+912 VINTVK
-918 PTVPTTIPAVIKTNV
+918 SVVPIVNTLT
-933 DVKPIAP
+933 
-940 VTTPIAT
+940 T
-947 KTNIET
+947 KTNIEAV
-953 DKPTIPVIVPKVAP
+953 KPTIPVVAPKVAP

-1008 PTTAKVNIEAVKPIA
+1008 PITAKVNIEAVKPIA

-1032 TNIETV
+1032 TNIE
-1038 KPTTPVVVPKVAP
+1038 
-1051 TTKPVLQQ
+1051 
-1059 PVTNTAKPTVPTTI
+1059 
-1073 PAVIKTNVDVK
+1073 AV
-1084 PIAPVT
+1084 
-1090 TPIATKTNIETDK
+1090 K

-1122 QPVVNTV
+1122 QPVINTV
-1129 KSTVPI
+1129 KSTFPI

-1194 TTPTTPVATSTN
+1194 TTPTTSVATSTN
-1206 KGKELT
+1206 KGKEVT

-1225 TEEKISNDKKTTVTN
+1225 TEEKISNDKKTTVIN
-1240 SPVNLTSQ
+1240 SPVNSTSQ

-1299 SLIAEAKTNNTLTPA
+1299 SLITEAKTNNTLTPA

-1319 PLVTEAKVAPNIK
+1319 PLVTEVKAAPNIK

-1360 FKATSTTASPLKTI
+1360 FKATPTTASPLKTI
-1374 EKNSLIAEVKT
+1374 EKNSLITEVKT

-1391 QSISK
+1391 QSVSK

-1470 PVSSTMQPTK
+1470 QVSSTMQPTK

-1487 AETKPN
+1487 TEIKSN
-1493 TVPLTEIKAAPKRS
+1493 TVPLTEIKVAPKRS

-1563 ETKPNVLVTPTTKPL
+1563 ETKPNVLVTPTTKTL

-1610 EEEIEVKKDNSSINI
+1610 EEKIEVKKDNSSINI

-1654 NKIAIKK
+1654 NKIAIKE

>member
-953 DKPTIPVIVPKVAP
+953 DKPTIPV
-967 TTKPVLQ
+967 
-974 QPVINTV
+974 
-981 KSVVPIVNTLTT
+981 
-993 KANIETVKP
+993 
-1002 TIPTTN
+1002 
-1008 PTTAKVNIEAVKPIA
+1008 
-1023 PVTTPIATK
+1023 
-1032 TNIETV
+1032 
-1038 KPTTPVVVPKVAP
+1038 
-1051 TTKPVLQQ
+1051 
-1059 PVTNTAKPTVPTTI
+1059 
-1073 PAVIKTNVDVK
+1073 
-1084 PIAPVT
+1084 
-1090 TPIATKTNIETDK
+1090 
-1103 PTIPVVV
+1103 VV

>member
-632 GSPIFENSNLF
+632 GSPIFENNNLF

-679 DESNDRGN
+679 DENNDRGN

-716 KNNETVPTTSK
+716 KNNETVPTTNK
-727 EKVAVKKETT
+727 EKVAVKKEPT

-779 TTKKIT
+779 TTKKTT
-785 KATVETVKPT
+785 KATVETVKST

-811 QQPVINTVKS
+811 QQPVVNTVKS
-821 TVPITTP
+821 TVPTTIP

-859 NHTTAK
+859 N
-865 VNIEAVKPIAPVTT
+865 
-879 PIATKTN
+879 
-886 IETVKPTT
+886 
-894 PVVVPKV
+894 
-901 APTTKPVLQQP
+901 
-912 VTNTAK
+912 
-918 PTVPTTIPAVIKTNV
+918 
-933 DVKPIAP
+933 
-940 VTTPIAT
+940 
-947 KTNIET
+947 
-953 DKPTIPVIVPKVAP
+953 
-967 TTKPVLQ
+967 
-974 QPVINTV
+974 
-981 KSVVPIVNTLTT
+981 
-993 KANIETVKP
+993 
-1002 TIPTTN
+1002 

-1032 TNIETV
+1032 INIEAI
-1038 KPTTPVVVPKVAP
+1038 KPTTPEVIPKVVP

-1110 PKVAPTT
+1110 PKVVPTAKPVLQQPVINTVKSVVPIVNTLTTKTNIETVKPTIPTTNPTTAKVNIEAVKPIAPVTTPITTKTNIETDKPTIPVVVPKVAPTA

-1129 KSTVPI
+1129 KPTVPI

-1194 TTPTTPVATSTN
+1194 TTPTTSVATSTN
-1206 KGKELT
+1206 KGKEVT

-1225 TEEKISNDKKTTVTN
+1225 TEEKISNDKKTTVIN
-1240 SPVNLTSQ
+1240 SPVNSTSQ
-1248 VLPEAITKKP
+1248 ILPEAITKKP

-1272 TKDPE
+1272 TKVPE

-1299 SLIAEAKTNNTLTPA
+1299 SLITEAKTNNTLTPA

-1610 EEEIEVKKDNSSINI
+1610 EEKIEVKKDNSSINI
-1625 TDNKNKVNTAS
+1625 TDNKNKVNAAS

>member
-62 DGDLQDYTNIPKLY
+62 DGDLQDYTSIPKLY

-202 DIEGMNQVQVNA
+202 NIEGMNQVQVNA

-323 NRDIEKI
+323 NRDVEKI

-376 KMVYGTKTITMLQ
+376 KMVYGSKTITMLQ

-411 ETEPDDDTAY
+411 ETEPGDDTAY

-430 EVIKPTSPVQTAP
+430 ETTKPTSPVQTTP
-443 KATETSPLQV
+443 KVSETSPLQV

-461 VPVTTPAT
+461 VPVTTPTTIATTTTVPITTPAT
-469 VAPSKVST
+469 VAPSKAST

-563 QNKEKA
+563 QNKEKT

-576 PIPPQRLYQLP
+576 PQKRLYQLP

-596 QVKTTSPKIEKMEK
+596 QIKPTSPKIEKMEK

-632 GSPIFENSNLF
+632 GSPIFENNNVF

-658 QSIDL
+658 QSTDL

-679 DESNDRGN
+679 DEKNDRGN

-727 EKVAVKKETT
+727 EKVTVKKETT

-764 EQVGTTSIKPVASKT
+764 EQVGTASIKPIASKT

-785 KATVETVKPT
+785 KATVENVKPT

-800 QKVVPTTKPVL
+800 PKVVPTTKPVL
-811 QQPVINTVKS
+811 QQPVTS
-821 TVPITTP
+821 
-828 AVIKTNVDVKPI
+828 
-840 TPVATKVNI
+840 
-849 ETVKPTVPTT
+849 
-859 NHTTAK
+859 
-865 VNIEAVKPIAPVTT
+865 
-879 PIATKTN
+879 
-886 IETVKPTT
+886 
-894 PVVVPKV
+894 
-901 APTTKPVLQQP
+901 
-912 VTNTAK
+912 TAK

-933 DVKPIAP
+933 DVKPITP
-940 VTTPIAT
+940 VTTPI
-947 KTNIET
+947 
-953 DKPTIPVIVPKVAP
+953 
-967 TTKPVLQ
+967 
-974 QPVINTV
+974 
-981 KSVVPIVNTLTT
+981 
-993 KANIETVKP
+993 
-1002 TIPTTN
+1002 
-1008 PTTAKVNIEAVKPIA
+1008 TAKVNIEAVKP
-1023 PVTTPIATK
+1023 
-1032 TNIETV
+1032 
-1038 KPTTPVVVPKVAP
+1038 
-1051 TTKPVLQQ
+1051 
-1059 PVTNTAKPTVPTTI
+1059 
-1073 PAVIKTNVDVK
+1073 
-1084 PIAPVT
+1084 
-1090 TPIATKTNIETDK
+1090 
-1103 PTIPVVV
+1103 TIPVVV
-1110 PKVAPTT
+1110 PKVVPTT

-1206 KGKELT
+1206 KGKEVT

-1225 TEEKISNDKKTTVTN
+1225 TEGKISNDKKTTVIN
-1240 SPVNLTSQ
+1240 SPVNSTSQ
-1248 VLPEAITKKP
+1248 VLTEAITKKP

-1265 KKLEFPT
+1265 KKLESPT
-1272 TKDPE
+1272 TKVPE
-1277 KTFLITDA
+1277 KTSLITEA

-1299 SLIAEAKTNNTLTPA
+1299 SLITEAKTNNTLTPA
-1314 TKEIK
+1314 AKEIK

-1360 FKATSTTASPLKTI
+1360 FKVTPTTASPLKTI
-1374 EKNSLIAEVKT
+1374 EKNSLITEAKT
-1385 TTPLIS
+1385 TTPLTS

-1396 TPLASQAKTSFEKK
+1396 TPLVSQAKTSLEKK

-1433 PPKPLVTEIKPNTV
+1433 PPKPLVTETKPNTV

-1460 ITEERVAPTK
+1460 ITEEKVAPTK
-1470 PVSSTMQPTK
+1470 QVSSTMQPTK
-1480 EIQKPLV
+1480 EPPKPLV
-1487 AETKPN
+1487 TETKPN
-1493 TVPLTEIKAAPKRS
+1493 TVPITEIKAAPKRS

-1522 IPTVEK
+1522 TPTIPTVEK

-1536 MTTPIKQ
+1536 TTTPTKQ
-1543 TTNTTPLPKTT
+1543 TTSTTPLPKTT

-1563 ETKPNVLVTPTTKPL
+1563 ETKPNALVTLTTKPL
-1578 ITEEKINQVPKTTA
+1578 ITEEKINQVPKTAA

-1602 LVPKIKNK
+1602 LVTEIKNK
-1610 EEEIEVKKDNSSINI
+1610 EEKIEVKKDNSSINI

-1636 TTPIETKTPAVQV
+1636 TTPIEIKTPAVQV

-1654 NKIAIKK
+1654 NNKIVIKK
-1661 EPTIMKKAEKS
+1661 EPTVMKKAEES
-1672 NSDTDSDLP
+1672 NLDADSDLP

>member
-62 DGDLQDYTNIPKLY
+62 DGDLQDYTSIPKLY

-190 TNIITVEDPIEM
+190 INIITVEDPIEM
-202 DIEGMNQVQVNA
+202 NIEGMNQVQVNA

-483 AVNTQNTEIK
+483 AANTQNTEIK

-716 KNNETVPTTSK
+716 KNNETVPTTNK

-811 QQPVINTVKS
+811 QQPVVNTVKS
-821 TVPITTP
+821 TVPTTIP

-859 NHTTAK
+859 NPTTAK

-879 PIATKTN
+879 PIATKIN
-886 IETVKPTT
+886 IEAIKPTT
-894 PVVVPKV
+894 PEVIPKV
-901 APTTKPVLQQP
+901 VPTTKPVLQQP

-953 DKPTIPVIVPKVAP
+953 DKPTIPVVVPKVVP
-967 TTKPVLQ
+967 TAKPVLQ

-993 KANIETVKP
+993 KANIEAVKP
-1002 TIPTTN
+1002 TVPTTN
-1008 PTTAKVNIEAVKPIA
+1008 PTTAKVNIEA
-1023 PVTTPIATK
+1023 
-1032 TNIETV
+1032 
-1038 KPTTPVVVPKVAP
+1038 
-1051 TTKPVLQQ
+1051 
-1059 PVTNTAKPTVPTTI
+1059 
-1073 PAVIKTNVDVK
+1073 VK

-1135 TTPAVIKTNVDVKP
+1135 TTPAVIKTNVDAKP

-1206 KGKELT
+1206 KGKEVT

-1248 VLPEAITKKP
+1248 VLPEVITKKP

-1277 KTFLITDA
+1277 KTFLITNA

-1319 PLVTEAKVAPNIK
+1319 PLVTEVKVAPDIK

-1360 FKATSTTASPLKTI
+1360 FKATPTTASPLKTI

-1470 PVSSTMQPTK
+1470 QVSSTMQPTK

-1493 TVPLTEIKAAPKRS
+1493 TVPLTEIKAAPKKS

-1610 EEEIEVKKDNSSINI
+1610 EEKIEVKKDNSSINI

-1636 TTPIETKTPAVQV
+1636 TTPIKTITPAVQV

-1654 NKIAIKK
+1654 NKIAIKE

>member
-483 AVNTQNTEIK
+483 AANTQNTEIK

-716 KNNETVPTTSK
+716 KNNETVPTTNK

-811 QQPVINTVKS
+811 QQPVVNTVKS

-865 VNIEAVKPIAPVTT
+865 VNIEAVKSIAPVTT

-933 DVKPIAP
+933 DVKPITP
-940 VTTPIAT
+940 VTTPVAT
-947 KTNIET
+947 KVNIET
-953 DKPTIPVIVPKVAP
+953 VKSTTPVVEQKVVPTAKQI
-967 TTKPVLQ
+967 LQ

-993 KANIETVKP
+993 KANIETAKP

-1008 PTTAKVNIEAVKPIA
+1008 PTTAKVNIEA
-1023 PVTTPIATK
+1023 
-1032 TNIETV
+1032 
-1038 KPTTPVVVPKVAP
+1038 
-1051 TTKPVLQQ
+1051 
-1059 PVTNTAKPTVPTTI
+1059 
-1073 PAVIKTNVDVK
+1073 VK

-1135 TTPAVIKTNVDVKP
+1135 TTPAVIKTNVDAKP

-1206 KGKELT
+1206 KGKEVT

-1225 TEEKISNDKKTTVTN
+1225 TEEKINNDKKTTVIN
-1240 SPVNLTSQ
+1240 SPVNSTSQ

-1272 TKDPE
+1272 TKVSE

-1285 KVNVIKPTATPMTS
+1285 KVNAIKSTATPMTS
-1299 SLIAEAKTNNTLTPA
+1299 SLITEAKTNNTLTPA

-1319 PLVTEAKVAPNIK
+1319 PIVTEVKVAPNIK

-1360 FKATSTTASPLKTI
+1360 FKATPTTASPLKTI

-1447 PLTEIKVAPKKSF
+1447 PLTEIKATPKRSF
-1460 ITEERVAPTK
+1460 ITEEKVVPTK

-1487 AETKPN
+1487 TEIKSN
-1493 TVPLTEIKAAPKRS
+1493 TVPLTEIKVAPKRS

-1563 ETKPNVLVTPTTKPL
+1563 ETKPNVLVTPTTKTL

-1610 EEEIEVKKDNSSINI
+1610 EEKIEVKKDNSSINI

>member
-421 LTRAIEDVP
+421 LTRAIEDIP
-430 EVIKPTSPVQTAP
+430 EVIKPTSPVQTEP

-483 AVNTQNTEIK
+483 AANTQNTEIK

-716 KNNETVPTTSK
+716 KNNETVPTTNK

-800 QKVVPTTKPVL
+800 PKVVPTTKPIL
-811 QQPVINTVKS
+811 QQPVVNTVKS

-865 VNIEAVKPIAPVTT
+865 VNIEAVKSIAPVTT

-933 DVKPIAP
+933 DVKPITP
-940 VTTPIAT
+940 VTTPVAT
-947 KTNIET
+947 KVNIET
-953 DKPTIPVIVPKVAP
+953 VKSTTPVVEQKVVPTAKQI
-967 TTKPVLQ
+967 LQ

-1023 PVTTPIATK
+1023 PVTTPIT
-1032 TNIETV
+1032 
-1038 KPTTPVVVPKVAP
+1038 
-1051 TTKPVLQQ
+1051 
-1059 PVTNTAKPTVPTTI
+1059 
-1073 PAVIKTNVDVK
+1073 
-1084 PIAPVT
+1084 
-1090 TPIATKTNIETDK
+1090 TKTNIETDK

-1194 TTPTTPVATSTN
+1194 TTPTTTVATSTN
-1206 KGKELT
+1206 KGKEVT
-1212 PIDKVK
+1212 PINKVK

-1225 TEEKISNDKKTTVTN
+1225 TEEKISNDKKTTVIN
-1240 SPVNLTSQ
+1240 SPVNSTSQ

-1360 FKATSTTASPLKTI
+1360 FKATPTTASPLKTI

-1391 QSISK
+1391 QSVSK
-1396 TPLASQAKTSFEKK
+1396 TPLASQAKTSLEKK

-1433 PPKPLVTEIKPNTV
+1433 PQKPLVTEIKPNTV
-1447 PLTEIKVAPKKSF
+1447 PLTEIKAAPKK
-1460 ITEERVAPTK
+1460 
-1470 PVSSTMQPTK
+1470 
-1480 EIQKPLV
+1480 
-1487 AETKPN
+1487 
-1493 TVPLTEIKAAPKRS
+1493 S

-1528 KELIKEVK
+1528 KELIKEVN

-1563 ETKPNVLVTPTTKPL
+1563 ETKPNVLVTPITKPL

-1610 EEEIEVKKDNSSINI
+1610 EEKIEVKKDNSSINI

-1636 TTPIETKTPAVQV
+1636 TTPIKTITPAVQV

>member
-297 AKKLCTHCRIERETT
+297 AKKLCTHCRVERETT

-716 KNNETVPTTSK
+716 KNNETVPTTNK

-811 QQPVINTVKS
+811 QQPVVNTVKS
-821 TVPITTP
+821 TVPTTIP

-859 NHTTAK
+859 N
-865 VNIEAVKPIAPVTT
+865 
-879 PIATKTN
+879 
-886 IETVKPTT
+886 
-894 PVVVPKV
+894 
-901 APTTKPVLQQP
+901 
-912 VTNTAK
+912 
-918 PTVPTTIPAVIKTNV
+918 
-933 DVKPIAP
+933 
-940 VTTPIAT
+940 
-947 KTNIET
+947 
-953 DKPTIPVIVPKVAP
+953 
-967 TTKPVLQ
+967 
-974 QPVINTV
+974 
-981 KSVVPIVNTLTT
+981 
-993 KANIETVKP
+993 
-1002 TIPTTN
+1002 

-1032 TNIETV
+1032 INIEAI
-1038 KPTTPVVVPKVAP
+1038 KPTTPEVIPKVVP

-1149 ITSVTTPIAAKVNI
+1149 ITSVTTPIAVKVNI
-1163 ETVKSTTPVVEQK
+1163 ETVKSTTPVVEEK

-1183 PIPSIVLETKP
+1183 PIPSIVLEAKP
-1194 TTPTTPVATSTN
+1194 TTPTTPVTTSTN
-1206 KGKELT
+1206 KGKEVT

-1225 TEEKISNDKKTTVTN
+1225 TEEKINNDKKTTVIN
-1240 SPVNLTSQ
+1240 SPVNSTSQ

-1272 TKDPE
+1272 TKVPE

-1285 KVNVIKPTATPMTS
+1285 KVNAIKSTATPMTS
-1299 SLIAEAKTNNTLTPA
+1299 SLITEAKTNNTLTPA

-1319 PLVTEAKVAPNIK
+1319 PLVTEVKVAPNIK

-1360 FKATSTTASPLKTI
+1360 FKATPTTASPLKTI

-1396 TPLASQAKTSFEKK
+1396 TPLASQAKTSLEKK

-1415 AKITPTKQ
+1415 AKITPTKP
-1423 VSSTTQPTKE
+1423 VSSTMQPTKE
-1433 PPKPLVTEIKPNTV
+1433 IQKPLVTEIKPNTV
-1447 PLTEIKVAPKKSF
+1447 PLTEIKATPKRSF
-1460 ITEERVAPTK
+1460 ITEEKVVPTK
-1470 PVSSTMQPTK
+1470 QVSSTMQPTK

-1563 ETKPNVLVTPTTKPL
+1563 ETKPNVLVTPITKPL

-1610 EEEIEVKKDNSSINI
+1610 EEKIEVKKDNSSINI

>member
-469 VAPSKVST
+469 IAPSKVST

-483 AVNTQNTEIK
+483 AANTQNTEIK

-553 QTKTNTENET
+553 QTKTNIENET

-569 AEQPIPI
+569 AEQPI

-596 QVKTTSPKIEKMEK
+596 QVKPTSPKIEKMEK

-632 GSPIFENSNLF
+632 GSPIFENNNLF
-643 EEKDKVKAIDLNKIS
+643 EEKDKVKTIDLNKIS
-658 QSIDL
+658 QSTDL

-679 DESNDRGN
+679 DENNDRGN

-800 QKVVPTTKPVL
+800 QKVAPTTKPVL
-811 QQPVINTVKS
+811 QQPVTSTAKP
-821 TVPITTP
+821 TVPTTIP
-828 AVIKTNVDVKPI
+828 AVIKTNVDVKPSTPI

-849 ETVKPTVPTT
+849 ETVKPTVPIT
-859 NHTTAK
+859 NPTTAK

-886 IETVKPTT
+886 IET
-894 PVVVPKV
+894 
-901 APTTKPVLQQP
+901 
-912 VTNTAK
+912 
-918 PTVPTTIPAVIKTNV
+918 
-933 DVKPIAP
+933 
-940 VTTPIAT
+940 
-947 KTNIET
+947 
-953 DKPTIPVIVPKVAP
+953 DKPTIPVVVPKVAP

-1002 TIPTTN
+1002 TIHTTN
-1008 PTTAKVNIEAVKPIA
+1008 PTTAKVNIEA
-1023 PVTTPIATK
+1023 
-1032 TNIETV
+1032 
-1038 KPTTPVVVPKVAP
+1038 
-1051 TTKPVLQQ
+1051 
-1059 PVTNTAKPTVPTTI
+1059 
-1073 PAVIKTNVDVK
+1073 VK

-1110 PKVAPTT
+1110 PKVAPTA

-1194 TTPTTPVATSTN
+1194 TTSTTSVATSTN
-1206 KGKELT
+1206 KGKEVT

-1225 TEEKISNDKKTTVTN
+1225 TEEKISNDKKTTVIN

-1258 TEIKTDD
+1258 TEIKTDG

-1272 TKDPE
+1272 TKVPE

-1299 SLIAEAKTNNTLTPA
+1299 SLITEAKTNNTLTPA

-1360 FKATSTTASPLKTI
+1360 FKATPTTASPLKTI

-1396 TPLASQAKTSFEKK
+1396 TPLASQAKTSLEKK

-1415 AKITPTKQ
+1415 AKITPTKP
-1423 VSSTTQPTKE
+1423 VSSTMQPTKE
-1433 PPKPLVTEIKPNTV
+1433 IQKPLVTEIKPNTV

-1460 ITEERVAPTK
+1460 ITEERVVPTK

-1487 AETKPN
+1487 TEIKPN
-1493 TVPLTEIKAAPKRS
+1493 TVPLTEIKVAPKKS

-1610 EEEIEVKKDNSSINI
+1610 EEKIEVKKDNSSINI

-1654 NKIAIKK
+1654 NKIAIKE

>member
-62 DGDLQDYTNIPKLY
+62 DGDLQDYTSIPKLY

-483 AVNTQNTEIK
+483 AANTQNTEIK

-716 KNNETVPTTSK
+716 KNNETVPTTNK

-811 QQPVINTVKS
+811 QQPVVNTVKS
-821 TVPITTP
+821 TVPTTIP

-859 NHTTAK
+859 NPTTAK

-879 PIATKTN
+879 PIATKIN
-886 IETVKPTT
+886 IEAIKPTT
-894 PVVVPKV
+894 PEVIPKV
-901 APTTKPVLQQP
+901 VPTTKPVLQQP

-953 DKPTIPVIVPKVAP
+953 DKPTIPVVVPKVVP
-967 TTKPVLQ
+967 TAKPVLQ

-993 KANIETVKP
+993 KANIEAVKP
-1002 TIPTTN
+1002 TVPTTN
-1008 PTTAKVNIEAVKPIA
+1008 PTTAKVNIEA
-1023 PVTTPIATK
+1023 
-1032 TNIETV
+1032 
-1038 KPTTPVVVPKVAP
+1038 
-1051 TTKPVLQQ
+1051 
-1059 PVTNTAKPTVPTTI
+1059 
-1073 PAVIKTNVDVK
+1073 VK

-1135 TTPAVIKTNVDVKP
+1135 TTPAVIKTNVDAKP

-1206 KGKELT
+1206 KGKEVT

-1248 VLPEAITKKP
+1248 VLPEVITKKP

-1277 KTFLITDA
+1277 KTFLITNA

-1319 PLVTEAKVAPNIK
+1319 PLVTEVKVAPDIK

-1360 FKATSTTASPLKTI
+1360 FKATPTTASPLKTI

-1470 PVSSTMQPTK
+1470 QVSSTMQPTK

-1493 TVPLTEIKAAPKRS
+1493 TVPLTEIKAAPKKS

-1610 EEEIEVKKDNSSINI
+1610 EEKIEVKKDNSSINI

-1636 TTPIETKTPAVQV
+1636 TTPIKTITPAVQV

-1654 NKIAIKK
+1654 NKIAIKE

>member
-297 AKKLCTHCRIERETT
+297 AKKLCTHCRVERETT

-483 AVNTQNTEIK
+483 AANTQNTEIK

-716 KNNETVPTTSK
+716 KNNETVPTTNK

-811 QQPVINTVKS
+811 QQPVVNTVKS
-821 TVPITTP
+821 TVPTTIP

-859 NHTTAK
+859 N
-865 VNIEAVKPIAPVTT
+865 
-879 PIATKTN
+879 
-886 IETVKPTT
+886 
-894 PVVVPKV
+894 
-901 APTTKPVLQQP
+901 
-912 VTNTAK
+912 
-918 PTVPTTIPAVIKTNV
+918 
-933 DVKPIAP
+933 
-940 VTTPIAT
+940 
-947 KTNIET
+947 
-953 DKPTIPVIVPKVAP
+953 
-967 TTKPVLQ
+967 
-974 QPVINTV
+974 
-981 KSVVPIVNTLTT
+981 
-993 KANIETVKP
+993 
-1002 TIPTTN
+1002 

-1032 TNIETV
+1032 INIEAI
-1038 KPTTPVVVPKVAP
+1038 KPTTPEVIPKVVP

-1135 TTPAVIKTNVDVKP
+1135 TTPAVIKTNVDAKP

-1206 KGKELT
+1206 KGKEVT

-1248 VLPEAITKKP
+1248 VLPEVITKKP

-1277 KTFLITDA
+1277 KTFLITNA

-1319 PLVTEAKVAPNIK
+1319 PLVTEVKVAPDIK

-1360 FKATSTTASPLKTI
+1360 FKATPTTASPLKTI

-1470 PVSSTMQPTK
+1470 QVSSTMQPTK

-1493 TVPLTEIKAAPKRS
+1493 TVPLTEIKAAPKKS

-1610 EEEIEVKKDNSSINI
+1610 EEKIEVKKDNSSINI

-1636 TTPIETKTPAVQV
+1636 TTPIKTITPAVQV

-1654 NKIAIKK
+1654 NKIAIKE

>member
-483 AVNTQNTEIK
+483 AANTQNTEIK

-716 KNNETVPTTSK
+716 KNNETVPTTNK

-785 KATVETVKPT
+785 KA
-795 TPVVE
+795 
-800 QKVVPTTKPVL
+800 
-811 QQPVINTVKS
+811 
-821 TVPITTP
+821 
-828 AVIKTNVDVKPI
+828 NV
-840 TPVATKVNI
+840 
-849 ETVKPTVPTT
+849 
-859 NHTTAK
+859 
-865 VNIEAVKPIAPVTT
+865 
-879 PIATKTN
+879 
-886 IETVKPTT
+886 ETVKPTT

-933 DVKPIAP
+933 DVKPITP
-940 VTTPIAT
+940 VTTPVAT
-947 KTNIET
+947 KVNIET
-953 DKPTIPVIVPKVAP
+953 VKSTTPVVEQKVVPTAKQI
-967 TTKPVLQ
+967 LQ

-1008 PTTAKVNIEAVKPIA
+1008 PTTAKVNIEA
-1023 PVTTPIATK
+1023 
-1032 TNIETV
+1032 
-1038 KPTTPVVVPKVAP
+1038 
-1051 TTKPVLQQ
+1051 
-1059 PVTNTAKPTVPTTI
+1059 
-1073 PAVIKTNVDVK
+1073 VK

-1183 PIPSIVLETKP
+1183 PIPSIVLEAKP
-1194 TTPTTPVATSTN
+1194 TTPTTPVTTSTN
-1206 KGKELT
+1206 KGKEVT

-1225 TEEKISNDKKTTVTN
+1225 TEEKINNDKKTTVIN
-1240 SPVNLTSQ
+1240 SPVNSTSQ

-1272 TKDPE
+1272 TKVSE

-1285 KVNVIKPTATPMTS
+1285 KVNAIKSTATPMTS
-1299 SLIAEAKTNNTLTPA
+1299 SLITEAKTNNTLTPA

-1319 PLVTEAKVAPNIK
+1319 PLVTEVKAAPNIK

-1360 FKATSTTASPLKTI
+1360 FKATPTTASPLKTI
-1374 EKNSLIAEVKT
+1374 EKNSLITEVKT

-1391 QSISK
+1391 QSVSK

-1470 PVSSTMQPTK
+1470 QVSSTMQPTK

-1493 TVPLTEIKAAPKRS
+1493 TVPLTEIKAASKRS

-1528 KELIKEVK
+1528 RELIKEVK

-1563 ETKPNVLVTPTTKPL
+1563 ETKPNVLVTPITKPL

-1610 EEEIEVKKDNSSINI
+1610 EEKIEVKKDNSSINI

-1636 TTPIETKTPAVQV
+1636 TTPIKTITPAVQV

>member
-62 DGDLQDYTNIPKLY
+62 DGDLQDYTSIPKLY

-483 AVNTQNTEIK
+483 AANTQNTEIK

-716 KNNETVPTTSK
+716 KNNETVPTTNK

-785 KATVETVKPT
+785 KA
-795 TPVVE
+795 
-800 QKVVPTTKPVL
+800 
-811 QQPVINTVKS
+811 
-821 TVPITTP
+821 
-828 AVIKTNVDVKPI
+828 NV
-840 TPVATKVNI
+840 
-849 ETVKPTVPTT
+849 
-859 NHTTAK
+859 
-865 VNIEAVKPIAPVTT
+865 
-879 PIATKTN
+879 
-886 IETVKPTT
+886 ETVKPTT

-933 DVKPIAP
+933 DVKPITP
-940 VTTPIAT
+940 VTTPVAT
-947 KTNIET
+947 KVNIET
-953 DKPTIPVIVPKVAP
+953 VKSTTPVVEQKVVPTAKQI
-967 TTKPVLQ
+967 LQ

-1008 PTTAKVNIEAVKPIA
+1008 PTTAKVNIEA
-1023 PVTTPIATK
+1023 
-1032 TNIETV
+1032 
-1038 KPTTPVVVPKVAP
+1038 
-1051 TTKPVLQQ
+1051 
-1059 PVTNTAKPTVPTTI
+1059 
-1073 PAVIKTNVDVK
+1073 VK

-1183 PIPSIVLETKP
+1183 PIPSIVLEAKP
-1194 TTPTTPVATSTN
+1194 TTPTTPVTTSTN
-1206 KGKELT
+1206 KGKEVT

-1225 TEEKISNDKKTTVTN
+1225 TEEKINNDKKTTVIN
-1240 SPVNLTSQ
+1240 SPVNSTSQ

-1272 TKDPE
+1272 TKVSE

-1285 KVNVIKPTATPMTS
+1285 KVNAIKSTATPMTS
-1299 SLIAEAKTNNTLTPA
+1299 SLITEAKTNNTLTPA

-1319 PLVTEAKVAPNIK
+1319 PLVTEVKAAPNIK

-1360 FKATSTTASPLKTI
+1360 FKATPTTASPLKTI
-1374 EKNSLIAEVKT
+1374 EKNSLITEVKT

-1391 QSISK
+1391 QSVSK

-1470 PVSSTMQPTK
+1470 QVSSTMQPTK

-1493 TVPLTEIKAAPKRS
+1493 TVPLTEIKAASKRS

-1528 KELIKEVK
+1528 RELIKEVK

-1563 ETKPNVLVTPTTKPL
+1563 ETKPNVLVTPITKPL

-1610 EEEIEVKKDNSSINI
+1610 EEKIEVKKDNSSINI

-1636 TTPIETKTPAVQV
+1636 TTPIKTITPAVQV

>member
-62 DGDLQDYTNIPKLY
+62 DGDLQDYTSIPKLY

-190 TNIITVEDPIEM
+190 INIITVEDPIEM
-202 DIEGMNQVQVNA
+202 NIEGMNQVQVNA

-376 KMVYGTKTITMLQ
+376 KMVYGSKTITMLQ

-411 ETEPDDDTAY
+411 ETEPGDDTAY

-430 EVIKPTSPVQTAP
+430 EVIKPTSPVQTTP
-443 KATETSPLQV
+443 KVTETSPLQI

-505 QAENAKIKL
+505 QAEKARIKF
-514 KELVEAENA
+514 KEQVEAENA

-532 PQEVQRAKLVVQDPK
+532 PQEIQRAKLVVQDPK
-547 LNPVPV
+547 LNPTPV
-553 QTKTNTENET
+553 QAKTNTEKET
-563 QNKEKA
+563 QNKEET
-569 AEQPIPI
+569 AEQPTSIPQ
-576 PIPPQRLYQLP
+576 QRLYQLP

-596 QVKTTSPKIEKMEK
+596 HVKTTPPKIEKMEK
-610 AIPELNIKIKT
+610 AIPELNIRIKT

-632 GSPIFENSNLF
+632 NSPIFENDNIF
-643 EEKDKVKAIDLNKIS
+643 EEKDKVKAIDLDKIS
-658 QSIDL
+658 QSTDL
-663 KKEEKVIN
+663 KKEEKVIS
-671 PLKPTVKP
+671 PLKPTIKP
-679 DESNDRGN
+679 DEKNDRGN

-727 EKVAVKKETT
+727 EKVALKKEIV
-737 NNSTEKFEIETP
+737 NNSTEKFEIEP
-749 TTNTSKTDNKDSERK
+749 SATNTSKADNKDSEKK
-764 EQVGTTSIKPVASKT
+764 EHVGTANIKPVTSKT
-779 TTKKIT
+779 TIKKIT
-785 KATVETVKPT
+785 KATVENVKPTTPIAAKINTEMVKPT

-800 QKVVPTTKPVL
+800 PKVV
-811 QQPVINTVKS
+811 
-821 TVPITTP
+821 
-828 AVIKTNVDVKPI
+828 
-840 TPVATKVNI
+840 
-849 ETVKPTVPTT
+849 
-859 NHTTAK
+859 
-865 VNIEAVKPIAPVTT
+865 
-879 PIATKTN
+879 
-886 IETVKPTT
+886 
-894 PVVVPKV
+894 
-901 APTTKPVLQQP
+901 
-912 VTNTAK
+912 
-918 PTVPTTIPAVIKTNV
+918 
-933 DVKPIAP
+933 
-940 VTTPIAT
+940 
-947 KTNIET
+947 
-953 DKPTIPVIVPKVAP
+953 
-967 TTKPVLQ
+967 
-974 QPVINTV
+974 
-981 KSVVPIVNTLTT
+981 
-993 KANIETVKP
+993 
-1002 TIPTTN
+1002 
-1008 PTTAKVNIEAVKPIA
+1008 
-1023 PVTTPIATK
+1023 
-1032 TNIETV
+1032 
-1038 KPTTPVVVPKVAP
+1038 
-1051 TTKPVLQQ
+1051 
-1059 PVTNTAKPTVPTTI
+1059 
-1073 PAVIKTNVDVK
+1073 
-1084 PIAPVT
+1084 
-1090 TPIATKTNIETDK
+1090 
-1103 PTIPVVV
+1103 
-1110 PKVAPTT
+1110 PTT

-1129 KSTVPI
+1129 KPTVPTTI
-1135 TTPAVIKTNVDVKP
+1135 PTAIKTNVDIKPITPVTTPIATKVNTEMVRPTTPVVETKVVPTTKPVLQQQVVNTVKPTVPTTIPTAIKTNVDVKP
-1149 ITSVTTPIAAKVNI
+1149 ITPVTTPIAAKINT
-1163 ETVKSTTPVVEQK
+1163 EMVKPTTPVVEPKVVPTTIPTAIKTNVDIKPITPVTTPIATKINTEMVKPTTPVVETKVVPTTKPVLQQSVVNTVKPTVPTTIPTAIKTNVDVKPITPVTTPIATKINTEMVKPTTPVVETKVVPTTKPILQQPVVNTVKPTVPTTIPTAIKTNVDIKPITPVTTPIATKINTEMVKSTIPVAEPK

-1183 PIPSIVLETKP
+1183 PIPSIVLETKC
-1194 TTPTTPVATSTN
+1194 TTPTTIN
-1206 KGKELT
+1206 KGKEVT
-1212 PIDKVK
+1212 PIAKVK
-1218 TPIPNII
+1218 TPIPSIV
-1225 TEEKISNDKKTTVTN
+1225 TEEKVSNDKKIPVIN
-1240 SPVNLTSQ
+1240 SPVNSTSQ
-1248 VLPEAITKKP
+1248 VLTEAITKKT
-1258 TEIKTDD
+1258 TESKTDD
-1265 KKLEFPT
+1265 KKLESPT
-1272 TKDPE
+1272 TKVPE

-1285 KVNVIKPTATPMTS
+1285 KVNVIKPTTIPMTS
-1299 SLIAEAKTNNTLTPA
+1299 SFITEAKTNTLTQTP
-1314 TKEIK
+1314 KEIK
-1319 PLVTEAKVAPNIK
+1319 QLVTETKITPNIK
-1332 TEKQISDTDASKIK
+1332 TEKQISDADASKIK
-1346 AILTSTEKKPFITE
+1346 AILTTTEKKPFITE
-1360 FKATSTTASPLKTI
+1360 FKATPTTTSPLKTI
-1374 EKNSLIAEVKT
+1374 EKNSLVTEAKT
-1385 TTPLIS
+1385 TTPLTS
-1391 QSISK
+1391 QSVDK
-1396 TPLASQAKTSFEKK
+1396 TPLVNQAKTSLEKK

-1415 AKITPTKQ
+1415 AKIATTKQ
-1423 VSSTTQPTKE
+1423 VSSKTQTTKE
-1433 PPKPLVTEIKPNTV
+1433 TPNPIVTEAKTNTV
-1447 PLTEIKVAPKKSF
+1447 PITEIKVAPK
-1460 ITEERVAPTK
+1460 
-1470 PVSSTMQPTK
+1470 
-1480 EIQKPLV
+1480 
-1487 AETKPN
+1487 
-1493 TVPLTEIKAAPKRS
+1493 RS
-1507 FITEEKVVPLKSTPT
+1507 LITEEKIVSLKTPTTTPT
-1522 IPTVEK
+1522 IDK
-1528 KELIKEVK
+1528 KEPIKEVK
-1536 MTTPIKQ
+1536 TTTPIKQ
-1543 TTNTTPLPKTT
+1543 TTNTIPLSRTT

-1578 ITEEKINQVPKTTA
+1578 ITEDKISLGPKTTA
-1592 PTLPPIEKKP
+1592 PTLPPIEKKT
-1602 LVPKIKNK
+1602 LIIETKNK
-1610 EEEIEVKKDNSSINI
+1610 EEKIEAKKDNNLVNI

-1636 TTPIETKTPAVQV
+1636 TSPIEIKTPTVQV
-1649 PKQQE
+1649 PKHEE
-1654 NKIAIKK
+1654 NNKAAVKK
-1661 EPTIMKKAEKS
+1661 EPIIKKKS
-1672 NSDTDSDLP
+1672 EESNLDSDGDLP

>member
-62 DGDLQDYTNIPKLY
+62 DGDLQDYTSIPKLY

-202 DIEGMNQVQVNA
+202 NIEGMNQVQVNA

-376 KMVYGTKTITMLQ
+376 KMVYGSKTITMLQ

-411 ETEPDDDTAY
+411 ETEPGDDTAY
-421 LTRAIEDVP
+421 LTRAIEDIP
-430 EVIKPTSPVQTAP
+430 ETIKPTSPVQTTS
-443 KATETSPLQV
+443 KVTETSPLQV
-453 TPTTVSTT
+453 APTTVSTI
-461 VPVTTPAT
+461 VPVTTPTTTATTTNVPITTPAT
-469 VAPSKVST
+469 VTPSKVST

-483 AVNTQNTEIK
+483 DVNTQNTEIK
-493 TPILLTKEQEQQ
+493 TPILLTKEQELQ

-514 KELVEAENA
+514 KEQVEAENA

-532 PQEVQRAKLVVQDPK
+532 PQEVQKTKLVVQDPK

-563 QNKEKA
+563 QNKEKT

-576 PIPPQRLYQLP
+576 PQQRLYQLP

-596 QVKTTSPKIEKMEK
+596 QVKPTSPKIEKMEK

-632 GSPIFENSNLF
+632 GSPIFENNNVF

-658 QSIDL
+658 QSTDL
-663 KKEEKVIN
+663 KKEEKVIS

-679 DESNDRGN
+679 DEKNDRGN

-727 EKVAVKKETT
+727 EKITVKKETA
-737 NNSTEKFEIETP
+737 NNSTEKFEIETS
-749 TTNTSKTDNKDSERK
+749 TANTSKTDNKDSERK
-764 EQVGTTSIKPVASKT
+764 EQVGTTSIKPVVSKT

-785 KATVETVKPT
+785 KAPVENVKPITPVTTPIATKINIETVKPTTPVVETKVVPTTKHILQQPVINTVKTVAPIVNSLTTKANIETVKPTVPTTIPAVIKTNIDVKPITPVTTPIATKVNIETVKPT

-811 QQPVINTVKS
+811 QQPVINTVK
-821 TVPITTP
+821 TVAPIVNPLTTK
-828 AVIKTNVDVKPI
+828 A
-840 TPVATKVNI
+840 NI
-849 ETVKPTVPTT
+849 ETVKSTV
-859 NHTTAK
+859 H
-865 VNIEAVKPIAPVTT
+865 
-879 PIATKTN
+879 
-886 IETVKPTT
+886 
-894 PVVVPKV
+894 
-901 APTTKPVLQQP
+901 
-912 VTNTAK
+912 
-918 PTVPTTIPAVIKTNV
+918 TTIPAVIKTNV
-933 DVKPIAP
+933 DVKP
-940 VTTPIAT
+940 
-947 KTNIET
+947 
-953 DKPTIPVIVPKVAP
+953 TIPA
-967 TTKPVLQ
+967 
-974 QPVINTV
+974 
-981 KSVVPIVNTLTT
+981 
-993 KANIETVKP
+993 
-1002 TIPTTN
+1002 
-1008 PTTAKVNIEAVKPIA
+1008 
-1023 PVTTPIATK
+1023 
-1032 TNIETV
+1032 
-1038 KPTTPVVVPKVAP
+1038 VVPKV
-1051 TTKPVLQQ
+1051 V
-1059 PVTNTAKPTVPTTI
+1059 
-1073 PAVIKTNVDVK
+1073 
-1084 PIAPVT
+1084 
-1090 TPIATKTNIETDK
+1090 
-1103 PTIPVVV
+1103 
-1110 PKVAPTT
+1110 PTT

-1129 KSTVPI
+1129 KSTVP
-1135 TTPAVIKTNVDVKP
+1135 TTIPAVIKTNVDVKP
-1149 ITSVTTPIAAKVNI
+1149 ITPVTTPIATKVNI
-1163 ETVKSTTPVVEQK
+1163 EAVKPTTTVVEQK

-1194 TTPTTPVATSTN
+1194 TTPTNTVATTTN
-1206 KGKELT
+1206 KGKEVT

-1218 TPIPNII
+1218 TPIPSII
-1225 TEEKISNDKKTTVTN
+1225 TEEKISNDKKLPVIN
-1240 SPVNLTSQ
+1240 SPVNSTSQ
-1248 VLPEAITKKP
+1248 VLTEAITKKT

-1265 KKLEFPT
+1265 KKLESPT
-1272 TKDPE
+1272 TKVSE
-1277 KTFLITDA
+1277 KTSLITEA
-1285 KVNVIKPTATPMTS
+1285 KVNAIKPTATPMTS
-1299 SLIAEAKTNNTLTPA
+1299 SLITEVKTNNTLTPA

-1319 PLVTEAKVAPNIK
+1319 PIVTEAKVAPNIK

-1360 FKATSTTASPLKTI
+1360 FKATPTTASPLKTI
-1374 EKNSLIAEVKT
+1374 EKNSLITEAKT
-1385 TTPLIS
+1385 TTPLTS

-1396 TPLASQAKTSFEKK
+1396 TPLVSQAKTSLEKK

-1433 PPKPLVTEIKPNTV
+1433 TPKPLVTETKPNTV
-1447 PLTEIKVAPKKSF
+1447 PLTEIKIATKKSF
-1460 ITEERVAPTK
+1460 IAEEKVVPTK
-1470 PVSSTMQPTK
+1470 QVSSTIQPTK
-1480 EIQKPLV
+1480 ETPKPLV
-1487 AETKPN
+1487 TETKPN

-1536 MTTPIKQ
+1536 TTTPIKQ
-1543 TTNTTPLPKTT
+1543 TTNTTPLLKTT
-1554 LPEKKPLIT
+1554 PPEKKPLIT
-1563 ETKPNVLVTPTTKPL
+1563 ETKPNVLVTPTAKPL

-1592 PTLPPIEKKP
+1592 PTLPSNEKKP
-1602 LVPKIKNK
+1602 LVTEIKNK
-1610 EEEIEVKKDNSSINI
+1610 EEKIEVKKDNSSINI

-1636 TTPIETKTPAVQV
+1636 TTPIEIKTPAVQV

-1654 NKIAIKK
+1654 NNKTAIKK
-1661 EPTIMKKAEKS
+1661 EPTVMKKAEEF
-1672 NSDTDSDLP
+1672 NSDADSDLP